1 MLNIFRQIIP
11 RVNIMLINQV
21 SALITIPWVAHKFS
35 NEMFG
40 FVATAIIILQFSWMI
55 IQWGYQHYVTE
66 IWRQDASQLSKN
78 ILVTQIL
85 ASQIFLAFVFLVF
98 MSFLI
103 HFSVINLPT
112 SLFAYL
118 ILAIISGGI
127 LPLWF
132 FNLHMSSERLVPIT
146 FLSRLIFL
154 FCVFSLVNG
163 DEDAQI
169 FILLH
174 ALSFFIITG
183 YAIWVMYVSYK
194 FRIYLNSGLSVF
206 NHTKKCFPFFIN
218 SITNNQTSVLWS
230 LILSI
235 GATNPFT
242 IGLYSIAEHAYR
254 AGGAISDT
262 VAQVARVN
270 LKNKSKK
277 ESLRFAKMTIGI
289 YFIFLCIGL
298 FIIKPSV
305 KLIFNDDYLPVIPI
319 LQIMILAWFFQSCS
333 KIMGYSILG
342 QIISFRAVNHL
353 GFVFL
358 ILHILMMCSWLYYDA
373 DLLTLTLLL
382 LFLNFLHIL
391 IMLIAVRFPKL
402 LF

>member
-1 MLNIFRQIIP
+1 MLNIYRQLIP
-11 RVNIMLINQV
+11 RVNIMLINQI
-21 SALITIPWVAHKFS
+21 SALITIPWAAHKFS
-35 NEMFG
+35 TEMFG

-66 IWRQDASQLSKN
+66 IWRDDVSKLSKN

-98 MSFLI
+98 MSLLI
-103 HFSVINLPT
+103 NYSLINLPT
-112 SLFAYL
+112 SLFTNL
-118 ILAIISGGI
+118 ILAIIFGGI

-132 FNLHMSSERLVPIT
+132 FNIHMSSERLVPVT
-146 FLSRLIFL
+146 FFSRLIFL

-174 ALSFFIITG
+174 GLSFFIITS
-183 YAIWVMYVSYK
+183 YAIWIMHVSYK
-194 FRIYLNSGLSVF
+194 FRIYLNKGLLVF
-206 NHTKKCFPFFIN
+206 NHTKRCFPFFIN

-230 LILSI
+230 LFLSLGI
-235 GATNPFT
+235 SNPFT

-270 LKNKSKK
+270 LKKKSTN
-277 ESLRFAKMTIGI
+277 ETLRFAKITIGI
-289 YFIFLCIGL
+289 YFIFLCLGL
-298 FIIKPSV
+298 LIIKPFV
-305 KLIFNDDYLPVIPI
+305 MLFFNDDYLPVIPI

-333 KIMGYSILG
+333 KIMGYSTLG
-342 QIISFRAVNHL
+342 QIISFKAVNQL
-353 GFVFL
+353 GLIFL
-358 ILHILMMCSWLYYDA
+358 ILHILMMCSWLFYGA

-382 LFLNFLHIL
+382 LFLNFLHFLIIL
-391 IMLIAVRFPKL
+391 LGVRFPKL
-402 LF
+402 FF